1 MAEKRIGAG
10 NFADAFMAPGV
21 GRNARLERIDGLFEW
36 GRFEHLLQPIRSDI
50 GRRGYPSL
58 SMFKALLLQ
67 QWYGLSDPG
76 LEEALLD
83 RLSFRRFCGF
93 SLDDETPDETTF
105 VRFRAAL
112 VEQGMARQLFAE
124 VARQL
129 DRRGL
134 VLKTGT
140 LIDASLVEAQV
151 SRPAGPSGGGSALD
165 PDAGWTRRGSRS
177 YFGYKAHVAV
187 DEGSGL
193 IRGAVMTSAR
203 VNDTVPADA
212 LIQGDEKAVYAD
224 KAYESKARRGRLKA
238 LGIKDRIMHRSHK
251 NQARLPHWQQVRN
264 KLITPI
270 RAAVERPFGVLK
282 QSYGYRRVR
291 YRGLAK
297 NASHLFLLCIALN
310 LRRAEKLTA

>member
-1 MAEKRIGAG
+1 MAEKRIGVG

-36 GRFEHLLQPIRSDI
+36 GSFENLLKPVRSEI
-50 GRRGYPSL
+50 GRRGYPAL
-58 SMFKALLLQ
+58 AMFKALLLQ

-93 SLDDETPDETTF
+93 SLEDETPDETTF

-112 VEQGMARQLFAE
+112 VEQGLARQLFAE
-124 VARQL
+124 VGRQL
-129 DRRGL
+129 DKRGL

-140 LIDASLVEAQV
+140 LIDASLIEAQV
-151 SRPAGPSGGGSALD
+151 ARPAGPSGGGSVLD
-165 PDAGWTRRGSRS
+165 PDAEWTRRGARS

-193 IRGAVMTSAR
+193 IRGAIMTSAR
-203 VNDTVPADA
+203 VNDTVPADG

-238 LGIKDRIMHRSHK
+238 AGIKDRIMHRSHK
-251 NQARLPHWQQVRN
+251 NQAALPHWQQVRN
-264 KLITPI
+264 KLISPI
-270 RAAVERPFGVLK
+270 RSAVERPFGVLK

>member
-1 MAEKRIGAG
+1 MAEKRIGVG

-36 GRFEHLLQPIRSDI
+36 GSFEKLLKPVRSEI
-50 GRRGYPSL
+50 GRRGYPAL
-58 SMFKALLLQ
+58 AMFKALLLQ

-93 SLDDETPDETTF
+93 SLEDETPDETTF

-112 VEQGMARQLFAE
+112 VEQGLARQLFAE
-124 VARQL
+124 VGRQL
-129 DRRGL
+129 DKRGL

-140 LIDASLVEAQV
+140 LIDASLIEAQV
-151 SRPAGPSGGGSALD
+151 ARPAGPSGGGSVLD
-165 PDAGWTRRGSRS
+165 PDAEWTRRGARS

-193 IRGAVMTSAR
+193 IRGAIMTSAR
-203 VNDTVPADA
+203 VNDTVPADG

-238 LGIKDRIMHRSHK
+238 AGIKDRIMHRSHK
-251 NQARLPHWQQVRN
+251 NQAALPHWQQVRN
-264 KLITPI
+264 KLISPI
-270 RAAVERPFGVLK
+270 RSAVERPFGVLK